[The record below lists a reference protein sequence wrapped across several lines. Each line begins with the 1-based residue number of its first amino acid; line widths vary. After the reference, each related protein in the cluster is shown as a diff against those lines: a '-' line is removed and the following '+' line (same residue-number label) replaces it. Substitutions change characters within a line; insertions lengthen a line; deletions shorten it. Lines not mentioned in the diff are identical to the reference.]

1 MLKLIPLGLLLVGCG
16 PAVLFRG
23 EEPGLGA
30 VYVVQDAGRRALRFG
45 RPDAEDQSVFD
56 PKRPET
62 EPVRYIRSALV
73 GLAYAPARG
82 RLLMIGLG
90 GGSYLRHAGRLAPG
104 LALEAVEISPLVVRL
119 CRRYFALPPRVQV
132 HVEDGGRFVR
142 RTPERYAL
150 VFVDAYDAVDYPR
163 HLGTPAFFR
172 AVRRLLAPGGVVV
185 ANLSPNTNRRRAEL
199 VRAFRGVFPGGP
211 CLATPNDNWVL
222 LGWGDPAP
230 DEARARERLRAL
242 ERESGG
248 RYGLTG
254 AAAERCY

>member
-1 MLKLIPLGLLLVGCG
+1 MWRLLPIALAVTGCG

-23 EEPGLGA
+23 EEPGLGT
-30 VYVVQDAGRRALRFG
+30 VYVVQEGGRRALRFG

-56 PKRPET
+56 PRRPET
-62 EPVRYIRSALV
+62 EPVGYVRAALV
-73 GLAYAPARG
+73 GLAHAPDRG

-90 GGSYLRHAGRLAPG
+90 GGSYLRHVSRLAPG

-119 CRRYFALPPRVQV
+119 CRRYFQLPPRVQI
-132 HVEDGGRFVR
+132 HVEDGGRFVA
-142 RTPERYAL
+142 RTRERYAL

-172 AVRRLLAPGGVVV
+172 ALRRVLAPGGVVV
-185 ANLSPNTNRRRAEL
+185 ANLSPNTDRRRAEL
-199 VRAFRGVFPGGP
+199 VRAFRAVFPGGP

-222 LGWGDPAP
+222 MGWGDPAP
-230 DEARARERLRAL
+230 DGARARRRLREL
-242 ERESGG
+242 ERRSGG
-248 RYGLTG
+248 RYQLTG